1 MRKRFEQQLSFGILP
16 INSLVVNP
24 KSRDAPTKIALALL
38 NLYTM
43 PSFNEALFEI
53 LEQKIFRNKKQTGR
67 PGMDLWQIFVM
78 GQFRVGLNLSY
89 DRLHHMCEYDNMLR
103 TLLGI
108 ESSRFTEEKILFSY
122 QNILDNV
129 GLLDDELLKEINT
142 LIVKFGADVF
152 KKKEKE
158 SLSLKTDSYVVESNV
173 HFPTDYN
180 LLWDSLRK
188 TTDVIIKFVKEYP
201 AINGWRKVKQWQK
214 EFKNAS
220 RRIGEISGKGGKNKE
235 ERLCE
240 EVLKYTKKTKE
251 FLTKLDASVAE
262 FPLTTSTDMI
272 RMMELEKYKSFV
284 IKQLDLLERRVL
296 KGEQIPHEEKIFS
309 IFETY
314 TEWISK
320 GKKRPNVELGK
331 KLAIT
336 SNGNNLI
343 VDYRI
348 MENQADSEIVID
360 IAADILKAQKVEN
373 WSFDKG
379 YYHNINK
386 ELLKTQVD
394 NVIMPKKGKCNKAE
408 AEEESTKY
416 FKKFRNK
423 HSAIESNINELEH
436 RGLDR
441 CPDRG
446 YEHFKRYVALGV
458 CAYNLH
464 KIGAELRNRELSKQ
478 KKLLKQAA

>member
-1 MRKRFEQQLSFGILP
+1 MRKRFEQQLSFGTLP

-38 NLYTM
+38 SLYNM
-43 PSFNEALFEI
+43 PSFNEELFDI
-53 LEQKIFRNKKQTGR
+53 LERKILRNKKQTGR

-78 GQFRVGLNLSY
+78 AQFRVGLNLSY
-89 DRLHHMCEYDNMLR
+89 DRLQHMCEYDSMLR

-129 GLLDDELLKEINT
+129 GLLDDDLLKDINT
-142 LIVKFGADVF
+142 LIVKFGTDVF
-152 KKKEKE
+152 KKKEE

-188 TTDVIIKFVKEYP
+188 ATDVIIKFVKEYS
-201 AINGWRKVKQWQK
+201 AISGWRKVKQWQK

-220 RRIGEISGKGGKNKE
+220 RRIGQISGKGGKNKE

-240 EVLKYTKKTKE
+240 QVLNYTLKTKE
-251 FLTKLDASVAE
+251 FLTKLNASLAE
-262 FPLTTSTDMI
+262 FPLNTTTDMI
-272 RMMELEKYKSFV
+272 RMIELEEYKLFI

-296 KGEQIPHEEKIFS
+296 KGEQIPHDEKIFS

-314 TEWISK
+314 TEWINK

-360 IAADILKAQKVEN
+360 IVADILKVQKVKN

-379 YYHNINK
+379 YYHNDNK
-386 ELLKTQVD
+386 ELLKTQVE

-408 AEEESTKY
+408 AEEESTKV
-416 FKKFRNK
+416 FKKLRNK

-464 KIGAELRNRELSKQ
+464 KIGAELRKRELAKQ
-478 KKLLKQAA
+478 QKLLKKAA

>member
-1 MRKRFEQQLSFGILP
+1 MRKRFEQQLSFGTLP

-38 NLYTM
+38 ALYNM
-43 PSFNEALFEI
+43 PSFNEELFDI
-53 LEQKIFRNKKQTGR
+53 LEQKILRNKKQTGR

-78 GQFRVGLNLSY
+78 AQFRVGLNLSY
-89 DRLHHMCEYDNMLR
+89 DRLQHMCEYDSMLR

-108 ESSRFTEEKILFSY
+108 ESSRFTEEKIQFSY

-129 GLLDDELLKEINT
+129 GLLDDDLLKDINT
-142 LIVKFGADVF
+142 LIVKFGTDVF
-152 KKKEKE
+152 KKKEE

-188 TTDVIIKFVKEYP
+188 ATDVIIKFVKEYS
-201 AINGWRKVKQWQK
+201 AISGWRKVKQWQK

-220 RRIGEISGKGGKNKE
+220 RRIGQISGKGGKNKE

-240 EVLKYTKKTKE
+240 QVLNYTLKTKE
-251 FLTKLDASVAE
+251 FLTKLNASLAE
-262 FPLTTSTDMI
+262 FPLNTTTDII
-272 RMMELEKYKSFV
+272 RMIELEDYKLFI

-296 KGEQIPHEEKIFS
+296 KGEQIPHDEKIFS

-314 TEWISK
+314 TEWINK

-360 IAADILKAQKVEN
+360 IVADILKVQKVKN

-379 YYHNINK
+379 YYHNDNK
-386 ELLKTQVD
+386 ELLKTQVE

-408 AEEESTKY
+408 AEEESTKV
-416 FKKFRNK
+416 FKKLRNK
-423 HSAIESNINELEH
+423 HSTIESNINELEH

-464 KIGAELRNRELSKQ
+464 KIGAELRKRELAKQ
-478 KKLLKQAA
+478 QKLLKKAA

>member
-1 MRKRFEQQLSFGILP
+1 MRKRFEQQLSFGTLP

-38 NLYTM
+38 ALYNM
-43 PSFNEALFEI
+43 PSFNEELFDI
-53 LEQKIFRNKKQTGR
+53 LERKILRNKKQTGR

-78 GQFRVGLNLSY
+78 AQFRVGLNLSY
-89 DRLHHMCEYDNMLR
+89 DRLQHMCEYDSMLR

-108 ESSRFTEEKILFSY
+108 ESSRFTEEKIQFSY

-129 GLLDDELLKEINT
+129 GLLDDDLLKDINT
-142 LIVKFGADVF
+142 LIVKFGTDVF
-152 KKKEKE
+152 KKKEE

-188 TTDVIIKFVKEYP
+188 ATDVIIKFVKEYS
-201 AINGWRKVKQWQK
+201 AISGWRKVKQWQK

-220 RRIGEISGKGGKNKE
+220 RRIGQISGKGGKNKE

-240 EVLKYTKKTKE
+240 QVLNYTLKTKE
-251 FLTKLDASVAE
+251 FLTKLNASLAE
-262 FPLTTSTDMI
+262 FPLNTTTDMI
-272 RMMELEKYKSFV
+272 RMIELEEYKLFI

-296 KGEQIPHEEKIFS
+296 KGEQIPHDEKIFS

-314 TEWISK
+314 TEWINK

-360 IAADILKAQKVEN
+360 IVADILKVQKVKN

-379 YYHNINK
+379 YYHNDNK
-386 ELLKTQVD
+386 ELLKTQVE

-408 AEEESTKY
+408 AEEESTKV
-416 FKKFRNK
+416 FKKLRNK

-464 KIGAELRNRELSKQ
+464 KIGAELRKRELAKQ
-478 KKLLKQAA
+478 QKLLKKAA

>member
-1 MRKRFEQQLSFGILP
+1 MRKRFEQQLSFGTLP

-38 NLYTM
+38 ALYNM
-43 PSFNEALFEI
+43 PSFNEELFDI
-53 LEQKIFRNKKQTGR
+53 LEQKILRNKKQTGR

-78 GQFRVGLNLSY
+78 AQFRVGLNLSY
-89 DRLHHMCEYDNMLR
+89 DRLQHMCEYDSMLR

-108 ESSRFTEEKILFSY
+108 ESSRFTEEKIQFSY

-129 GLLDDELLKEINT
+129 GLLDDDLLKDINT
-142 LIVKFGADVF
+142 LIVKFGTDVF
-152 KKKEKE
+152 KKKEE

-188 TTDVIIKFVKEYP
+188 ATDVIIKFVKEYS
-201 AINGWRKVKQWQK
+201 AISGWRKVKQWQK

-220 RRIGEISGKGGKNKE
+220 RRIGQISGKGGKNKE

-240 EVLKYTKKTKE
+240 QVLNYTLKTKE
-251 FLTKLDASVAE
+251 FLTKLNASLAE
-262 FPLTTSTDMI
+262 FPLNTTTDII
-272 RMMELEKYKSFV
+272 RMIELEDYKLLI

-296 KGEQIPHEEKIFS
+296 KGEQIPHDEKIFS

-314 TEWISK
+314 TEWINK

-360 IAADILKAQKVEN
+360 IVADILKVQKVKN

-379 YYHNINK
+379 YYHNDNK
-386 ELLKTQVD
+386 ELLKTQVE

-408 AEEESTKY
+408 AEEESTKV
-416 FKKFRNK
+416 FKKLRNK
-423 HSAIESNINELEH
+423 HSTIESNINELEH

-464 KIGAELRNRELSKQ
+464 KIGAELRKRELAKQ
-478 KKLLKQAA
+478 QKLLKKAA